1 MTVTAEHTT
10 TAAATGSG
18 FLELTGTVAHLADQI
33 GWVASHLPARP
44 AIPVL
49 AALLLEADEDGVR
62 ITGTDY
68 DTWAQA
74 DLGVSVTGQGRVA
87 LPGRLLAALLAKL
100 PLEEP
105 VTLTIDPARV
115 RVRCGQIRATLRTL
129 PVEDYPTCPA
139 WPDEIGQAQA
149 AELTTLLS
157 RVAPAASTEALTP
170 QLCGVHLRLGEGIE
184 AMATDR
190 YRVATATAPW
200 EPTLDTG
207 QDELQVTVPAQAL
220 TRAAKAL
227 SGMVAV
233 GATRAEGGW
242 IEAIG
247 LADRTRRLSLRV
259 LDGEFPHKA
268 MGDYQAITRE
278 RAVATVEVTTT
289 ALAAAADRAGL
300 FTGDDVTP
308 IQITIEDAM
317 LIVAGSGA
325 DGDDAD
331 EALQDVTIDLTDQAT
346 RGMRLAFQPRWL
358 LPALEACRTERVR
371 MIVAAPDRGVVI
383 TPATDSQ
390 DQEDAWFLVMPVRQG
405 GRDL

>member
-1 MTVTAEHTT
+1 MTVTADTT
-10 TAAATGSG
+10 TTNLTLTGS
-18 FLELTGTVAHLADQI
+18 VAHLADQI
-33 GWVASHLPARP
+33 GWVASHLPTRP

-49 AALLLEADEDGVR
+49 AAVLLEADDDGVR
-62 ITGTDY
+62 VSGTDY
-68 DTWAQA
+68 DTWVQA
-74 DLGVSVTGQGRVA
+74 DVGAAVTGTGRVA

-105 VTLTIDPARV
+105 VTLNIDPAQV
-115 RVRCGQIRATLRTL
+115 KVRCGQIRATLRTL
-129 PVEDYPTCPA
+129 PVEDYPTLPA

-149 AELTTLLS
+149 QELTTMLA
-157 RVAPAASTEALTP
+157 RVAPAASTEATTP
-170 QLCGVHLRLGEGIE
+170 QLCGVHLRLGAGIE

-190 YRVATATAPW
+190 YRVATAHAVW

-207 QDELQVTVPAQAL
+207 QDEHAVTVPTQAL

-227 SGMVAV
+227 TGMVAV
-233 GATRAEGGW
+233 GAARAEGGW

-268 MGDYQAITRE
+268 MGDYQATTRE

-289 ALAAAADRAGL
+289 ALADAVGRAGL
-300 FTGDDVTP
+300 FTGADVTP
-308 IQITIEDAM
+308 IQVTIGDAM
-317 LIVAGSGA
+317 LMVAGSGA
-325 DGDDAD
+325 DGDTGD
-331 EALQDVTIDLTDQAT
+331 EALEDVTISLTDPAV
-346 RGMRLAFQPRWL
+346 RGMRLAFQARWL
-358 LPALEACRTERVR
+358 LPALEACRSERVR

-383 TPATDSQ
+383 TPATDGE
-390 DQEDAWFLVMPVRQG
+390 EDAWFLVMPVRQG